1 MPHIKCTQNQLL
13 FLRLNNDLPMTVT
26 LSGLHF
32 RESLLTFQDFSAM
45 INGCIF
51 EGGEQS
57 TKFLVEQALTL
68 NIEVTNSTFRNIRS
82 GISVNAYGPRIKTR
96 LLVKNTSFDVSASQD
111 EENCI
116 DVTVNETD
124 CILDS
129 VTFTSQNALITSKPN
144 QFWDRKNQS
153 GFTVNSSIA
162 NISVKKSIF
171 IGSNAGFEFLNL
183 STLRRLSLQII
194 NSNFTRHTGEGYGPV
209 MSLKGKQCQIDV
221 SNSSFSN
228 AMSILHGGAI
238 SIECP
243 RIKLDFQE
251 NIFKDT
257 RAIKGKGGA
266 LYISTNDPYPSS
278 KFESDELYQ
287 LNSISISKC
296 RFSNTSSYLGGGAF
310 SLDSNSTHTLTVSIY
325 DSAFNNC
332 ASSTSGGGAIALNS
346 LSSVTLTLNVINST
360 FSKCKSAGC
369 REHGGSLDVSSGGQT
384 QVFVKNSNFTGNTG
398 HHARGGALNGEIT
411 RKLKV

>member
-1 MPHIKCTQNQLL
+1 MRHAK
-13 FLRLNNDLPMTVT
+13 V
-26 LSGLHF
+26 F
-32 RESLLTFQDFSAM
+32 RIAETP
-45 INGCIF
+45 
-51 EGGEQS
+51 
-57 TKFLVEQALTL
+57 V
-68 NIEVTNSTFRNIRS
+68 
-82 GISVNAYGPRIKTR
+82 
-96 LLVKNTSFDVSASQD
+96 FDKAHSRM
-111 EENCI
+111 N
-116 DVTVNETD
+116 
-124 CILDS
+124 
-129 VTFTSQNALITSKPN
+129 
-144 QFWDRKNQS
+144 
-153 GFTVNSSIA
+153 
-162 NISVKKSIF
+162 
-171 IGSNAGFEFLNL
+171 
-183 STLRRLSLQII
+183 
-194 NSNFTRHTGEGYGPV
+194 
-209 MSLKGKQCQIDV
+209 
-221 SNSSFSN
+221 
-228 AMSILHGGAI
+228 
-238 SIECP
+238 ECP

-257 RAIKGKGGA
+257 KAIKGKGGA

-296 RFSNTSSYLGGGAF
+296 RFSNTSRYLGGGAF

-360 FSKCKSAGC
+360 FSKCKSPGC

-384 QVFVKNSNFTGNTG
+384 QVSVKNSNFAGNTG

>member
-68 NIEVTNSTFRNIRS
+68 NIEVTNSMFRNIRS
-82 GISVNAYGPRIKTR
+82 GISVNAYVSLIKTR

-111 EENCI
+111 KGNCI
-116 DVTVNETD
+116 DVTAYETD

-129 VTFTSQNALITSKPN
+129 VTFTSQNALITSNPN
-144 QFWDRKNQS
+144 QFWDPKNQS
-153 GFTVNSSIA
+153 GFTVYSSIA

-194 NSNFTRHTGEGYGPV
+194 NSNFTSHTWEGYGPV

-228 AMSILHGGAI
+228 TMSISHGGAI

-243 RIKLDFQE
+243 
-251 NIFKDT
+251 
-257 RAIKGKGGA
+257 
-266 LYISTNDPYPSS
+266 
-278 KFESDELYQ
+278 
-287 LNSISISKC
+287 
-296 RFSNTSSYLGGGAF
+296 
-310 SLDSNSTHTLTVSIY
+310 
-325 DSAFNNC
+325 
-332 ASSTSGGGAIALNS
+332 
-346 LSSVTLTLNVINST
+346 
-360 FSKCKSAGC
+360 
-369 REHGGSLDVSSGGQT
+369 
-384 QVFVKNSNFTGNTG
+384 
-398 HHARGGALNGEIT
+398 
-411 RKLKV
+411 